1 MDSLPVSTP
10 VKKIA
15 ILAKY
20 PFYIEDIRAA
30 LMDLDVELYHAEDLR
45 QIDTYAKSGTKF
57 DFVFFPHYSRIVPRD
72 FLDKYYC
79 IGFHTGDLPK
89 DRGGSPIQ
97 NKILRGEYSTWVSA
111 LQLIEEIDSGNILC
125 QAPISLQEGSIEE
138 ILRKI
143 SLIIASL
150 IRLILTQESQPI
162 PQIGKVQ
169 YFPRLQPKD
178 SEIRFENL
186 ELREIYDRI
195 RMLDGLDYPPA
206 YLLLGG
212 HRMVLSKAI
221 LGENELFFTAQ
232 LKEKND

>member
-1 MDSLPVSTP
+1 MDSLPVSKP

-20 PFYIEDIRAA
+20 PFYVEDIRAA
-30 LMDLDVELYHAEDLR
+30 LIDLDVDLYHAEDLR
-45 QIDTYAKSGTKF
+45 LIDEYSKSGTKF

-72 FLDKYYC
+72 FLDKYLC
-79 IGFHTGDLPK
+79 IGFHTGDLPN

-111 LQLIEEIDSGNILC
+111 LRLIEEIDSGDILC
-125 QAPISLQEGSIEE
+125 QAPFSLQEGSIEE

-143 SLIIASL
+143 SLVIASL
-150 IRLILTQESQPI
+150 IRLILTQEIQPI
-162 PQIGKVQ
+162 PQIGRGQ

-178 SEIRFENL
+178 SEISFENL

-195 RMLDGLDYPPA
+195 RMLDGLDYPSA
-206 YLLLGG
+206 YILVGG
-212 HRMVLSKAI
+212 HRVVLSKAI
-221 LGENELFFTAQ
+221 LGENKLVFTAQ
-232 LKEKND
+232 LKEKNG